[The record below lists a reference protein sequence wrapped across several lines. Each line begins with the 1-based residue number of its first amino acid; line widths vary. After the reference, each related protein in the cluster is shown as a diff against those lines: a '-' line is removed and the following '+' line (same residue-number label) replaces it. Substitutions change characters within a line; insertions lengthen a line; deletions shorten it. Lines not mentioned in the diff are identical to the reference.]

1 MNLTL
6 HLKLAGALLLL
17 LAFAHLFFPRYFR
30 WKEDLAKLTLLNRQM
45 FYVHCFF
52 IVLVLVLFGLL
63 SLFYTAALLSPGP
76 LPKAVLTG
84 FVVFW
89 SVRLFIQF
97 FVYDSKLWKG
107 DSFNTR
113 IHILFS
119 ALWAYY
125 VAVYACALWQQF
137 HF

>member
-1 MNLTL
+1 MNLAL
-6 HLKLAGALLLL
+6 HLRLAGALLLL
-17 LAFAHLFFPRYFR
+17 LAFAHLFFPRRFG
-30 WKEDLAKLTLLNRQM
+30 WKEDLANLSLLNRQM

-63 SLFYTAALLSPGP
+63 SLFYTAALLSTGP

-84 FVVFW
+84 LVLFW
-89 SVRLFIQF
+89 SARLLIQF
-97 FVYDSKLWKG
+97 FVYDSRLWKG
-107 DSFNTR
+107 QPFNTG

-125 VAVYACALWQQF
+125 VAVYASALWHQF
-137 HF
+137 HS